1 MGFTSSFLQVFF
13 AIVLV
18 IIFLIIGFAIY
29 NFEMLKAIQKSRAI
43 QITTPIFAGVVDFN
57 TSGTFTYNTVSTS
70 PLDTSYRNLGNAINQ
85 PAGAEFTYN
94 FWLYIDPSA
103 GTDAL
108 PTANKKKTSFFDPT
122 KAKPTKNNRNTFT
135 ADYGLDTDQFILFMR
150 GSKDSVHYNSLCGTK
165 AKSDVLVKC
174 PLVKLENAG
183 DVLTVEFNTMQT
195 KDENGIFRGVD
206 AVMQNARNTCT
217 AISTDW
223 NYVNSY
229 KIGVKNIKASYPAQ
243 WFMVTIIIMDTYP
256 SDPLPI
262 RNKVRCQIYING
274 SIQME
279 TYVDGMFNPPNSAGN
294 SVLLQNQ
301 GNLFVGPKIEFT
313 RPDDTVTPKT
323 QLSTVPPGGSSAT
336 GGTGSAID
344 YPRSLCMADL
354 TYMNYVPTPEQ
365 MIALYNAG
373 FTKTYALGPG
383 TATSIPGQ
391 LDAQKAF
398 MSKLSTNTEPDVLS
412 QIYTG
417 NKY

>member
-29 NFEMLKAIQKSRAI
+29 NFEMLKAIQKSRAV
-43 QITTPIFAGVVDFN
+43 QLTTPIFTGVVDFN
-57 TSGTFTYNTVSTS
+57 TTGTYTYNTISSS

-94 FWLYIDPSA
+94 FWLYIDPQS
-103 GTDAL
+103 
-108 PTANKKKTSFFDPT
+108 TSFFKST
-122 KAKPTKNNRNTFT
+122 PTKNSKNTYT

-150 GSKDSVHYNSLCGTK
+150 GDTKVVEYNSLCGTTK
-165 AKSDVLVKC
+165 KSDVLVKC
-174 PLVKLENAG
+174 PLVKLENTG
-183 DVLTVEFNTMQT
+183 DVLTVEFNTVQT
-195 KDENGIFRGVD
+195 KDANGVFRGSD
-206 AVMQNARNTCT
+206 AIMQNARNTCD

-223 NYVNSY
+223 NFVNSY

-243 WFMVTIIIMDTYP
+243 WFMVSIIIMDTYP

-274 SIQME
+274 SIQMD
-279 TYVDGMFNPPNSAGN
+279 TYVDGMFNPPTSAGN

-301 GNLFVGPKIEFT
+301 GNLYVGPKITFK
-313 RPDDTVTPKT
+313 RPGT
-323 QLSTVPPGGSSAT
+323 QTELSTVPPGNATAT
-336 GGTGSAID
+336 GTGQTAGTPAVAINN
-344 YPRSLCMADL
+344 PRSLCMADL

-365 MIALYNAG
+365 MTALYNAG

-383 TATSIPGQ
+383 TATNVPGQ
-391 LDAQKAF
+391 IDVQKQF
-398 MSKLSTNTEPDVLS
+398 MSALSKNTNPDVVS

-417 NKY
+417 NK